1 MRLFFFPMPIIIA
14 IVLLIAAALGTNRQ
28 GPKVIAHQAVVV
40 SPKPPP
46 PTSTP
51 SPTPKPTETPTPTPT
66 PVYYGFC
73 LNVPVLLYHHIQPT
87 ASAKQKGQAVLSVD
101 NGIFDQQISYLV
113 SRGYTPIT
121 AKQLVDALRTHGSL
135 PPKSIVL
142 SFDDG
147 YKDIYDYAFPIFQK
161 YHITVNLMLATG
173 LLGGGDYL
181 TWGQVEEM
189 GRSGLVYFVDHTWSH
204 YSLGRGTADKIK
216 FEVETAKQQLEQY
229 TGQAVNILA
238 YPYGSVGATATKI
251 LQDDGFFGAFTSN
264 PGYTQCDSFILTLR
278 RNRIGNAPLSYYG
291 L

>member
-1 MRLFFFPMPIIIA
+1 MRFFFFPIPIIIA
-14 IVLLIAAALGTNRQ
+14 IVLLINAVLITNNRHE
-28 GPKVIAHQAVVV
+28 PKVIAHQEARV
-40 SPKPPP
+40 SPKPPT

-51 SPTPKPTETPTPTPT
+51 SPTLTPAPTPTPT

-73 LNVPVLLYHHIQPT
+73 LNVPVLLYHHIQPN
-87 ASAKQKGQAVLSVD
+87 SLSKEKGQANISVD
-101 NGIFDQQISYLV
+101 NSAFDQQMAYLT
-113 SRGYTPIT
+113 SHGYTPIT
-121 AKQLVDALRTHGSL
+121 AKQLVDALRTKSGL

-161 YHITVNLMLATG
+161 YHISVNLMLATG

-181 TWGQVEEM
+181 SWGQVEEM

-204 YSLGRGTADKIK
+204 YALGKGNVDKIK
-216 FEVETAKQQLEQY
+216 FEIETAKQQIEQH

-238 YPYGSVGATATKI
+238 YPYGSVGAAATQV
-251 LQDDGFFGAFTSN
+251 LQDDGFLGAFTSN
-264 PGYTQCDSFILTLR
+264 SGYTQCDSFILSLH